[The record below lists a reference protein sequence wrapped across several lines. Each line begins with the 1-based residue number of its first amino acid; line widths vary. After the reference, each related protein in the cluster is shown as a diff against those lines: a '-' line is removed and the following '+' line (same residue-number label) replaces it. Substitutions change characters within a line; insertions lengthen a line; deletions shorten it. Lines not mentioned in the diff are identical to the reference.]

1 MKRMIILGEK
11 QEKKFRNRSLS
22 TLWSRDFLRYC
33 KREAKSQSL
42 TLDEYIKKRQ
52 DVEEEMSEKPKQ
64 EPLDKP
70 EIIDIKNIAPSDF
83 ELPKLDSVSG
93 KKILITSMAFE
104 VSHHGEYVVIETMK
118 HGHFITSSET
128 VMRQLRRV
136 AKNLTAQGKRLS
148 KETAIRAKVS
158 VKEATEGNYYILE

>member
-1 MKRMIILGEK
+1 
-11 QEKKFRNRSLS
+11 
-22 TLWSRDFLRYC
+22 
-33 KREAKSQSL
+33 
-42 TLDEYIKKRQ
+42 
-52 DVEEEMSEKPKQ
+52 MSEKPKQ